1 MLPAT
6 ISRKARV
13 EKTYQV
19 NRNIHQSPNPWLYS
33 NQKKKC
39 HKVPTCV
46 QTLPNLRLPISPQ
59 SVTKNYRRRS
69 LPEPTDIE
77 KERLV
82 KETERIEQAT
92 KTEPERIEQATKT
105 EPEIVEPEI
114 VEPEIVEQKIVE
126 QEIVEPE
133 LEITGYIGLA
143 QEQQN
148 NTSKIKSRQT
158 VEFLRRLKSE
168 KSSLF
173 YSTKDGVTYIT
184 HNGSNNLYSA
194 NSKLY
199 SF

>member
-6 ISRKARV
+6 ISRKAKV
-13 EKTYQV
+13 EKTYQI

-39 HKVPTCV
+39 RQVPICV

-59 SVTKNYRRRS
+59 SVRKNYQRRS
-69 LPEPTDIE
+69 LQEPIYIE
-77 KERLV
+77 HKRVV

-92 KTEPERIEQATKT
+92 ET
-105 EPEIVEPEI
+105 
-114 VEPEIVEQKIVE
+114 EPEIVEQKIVE
-126 QEIVEPE
+126 QEIVEQE
-133 LEITGYIGLA
+133 IVEQEIVEQEIVEQEITGYIGLA
-143 QEQQN
+143 QEQQD
-148 NTSKIKSRQT
+148 NTSKTKSRQT